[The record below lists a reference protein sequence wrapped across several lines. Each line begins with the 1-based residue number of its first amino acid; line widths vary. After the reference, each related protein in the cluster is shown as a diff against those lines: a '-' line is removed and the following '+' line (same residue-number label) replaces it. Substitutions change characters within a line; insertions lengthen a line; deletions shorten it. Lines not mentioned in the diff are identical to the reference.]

1 MTGWQPTC
9 AAAALGGR
17 NQAAQADG
25 ASRRSLASSRIF
37 ASWWRRRPAS
47 VFRKGNFTPISWAP
61 CRRLGAARREGVP
74 RSGAASARHRGV
86 RGRHPDRVGEAP
98 DPGSRS
104 GVRAP
109 RPCRWS
115 SDRSGPAT
123 TRSVGVADPGRPRAA
138 VVVTACTTPPHPHPS
153 SQPRRACRVRAGLGI
168 ERAWW
173 SRPEGSGEYALTP
186 RGWLVRRP
194 ACRGRRTVRAA
205 PWAVAP
211 PRGRGW
217 PSDRATRPPGTI
229 PDGRTAVP
237 SGSRVPQNDPGV
249 PLAKV
254 DTGHHRRAGGAWV
267 VPRRRRLKEA
277 RP

>member
-123 TRSVGVADPGRPRAA
+123 TRSVGAGRRSRPGRPRLAL
-138 VVVTACTTPPHPHPS
+138 VVTACTTPPHPHPQQS
-153 SQPRRACRVRAGLGI
+153 ASAGVPSQSGSGNRASVVEPAGRIRRVRPDPAGLAGAAAGVQGPPHRAGRALGGRAAARAGLAKRPGDKTT
-168 ERAWW
+168 RDD
-173 SRPEGSGEYALTP
+173 SRRQNRCSIRLAG
-186 RGWLVRRP
+186 
-194 ACRGRRTVRAA
+194 AA
-205 PWAVAP
+205 
-211 PRGRGW
+211 
-217 PSDRATRPPGTI
+217 
-229 PDGRTAVP
+229 
-237 SGSRVPQNDPGV
+237 
-249 PLAKV
+249 
-254 DTGHHRRAGGAWV
+254 
-267 VPRRRRLKEA
+267 E
-277 RP
+277 